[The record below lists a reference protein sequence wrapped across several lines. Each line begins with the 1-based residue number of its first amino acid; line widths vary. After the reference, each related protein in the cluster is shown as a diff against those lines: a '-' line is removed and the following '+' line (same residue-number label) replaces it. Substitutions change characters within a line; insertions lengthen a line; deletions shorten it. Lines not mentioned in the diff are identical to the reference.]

1 MYGSPY
7 HRDILVTSPALPRV
21 NNFYNIMDFLLSC
34 PLVKEGSS
42 LDKIRAFS
50 RPPTEQEKI
59 EYIKS
64 VSSLK

>member
-1 MYGSPY
+1 MG
-7 HRDILVTSPALPRV
+7 HHIIVILLNSPALPRV
-21 NNFYNIMDFLLSC
+21 NNFYNIMDFLLSW
-34 PLVKEGSS
+34 PLLNEGSS
-42 LDKIRAFS
+42 FDKIRTFS